1 MLSRSIR
8 LQNGVL
14 HRITGCAPCI
24 AGMVRISVSDSEKEY
39 LHNKN
44 DFYKAMQ
51 LVF

>member
-1 MLSRSIR
+1 
-8 LQNGVL
+8 
-14 HRITGCAPCI
+14 
-24 AGMVRISVSDSEKEY
+24 MVRISVSDSEKEY